1 MKGIVSFF
9 CWSGYS
15 CGWRSVVLS
24 SLAAFEMAESIS
36 LIGYPRACRLFFR
49 ISVAS

>member
-1 MKGIVSFF
+1 M
-9 CWSGYS
+9 
-15 CGWRSVVLS
+15 VLS

-36 LIGYPRACRLFFR
+36 LIGYPRACRLVFR